1 MMDEMRLLETEGR
14 ESSTIVII
22 YVELSMTH
30 QVQQDRFG

>member
-14 ESSTIVII
+14 ESSTIVIC
-22 YVELSMTH
+22 VELSMTH